1 MAGETQTLQAL
12 NTYLDGKIKRYNLMF
27 AVNGGIFALAKLI
40 SVPAESNPLGRL
52 KLIHLSI
59 GAIAFTFIMWFD
71 IWLWGALM
79 RKEFLKKEDMF
90 SWRGKVILSSL
101 ASLLIIGW
109 LLAVASWF
117 TTLIVFGLLGCLG
130 TVLLYLHS
138 KAKNKTDDN
147 ATGKTASNISHA

>member
-1 MAGETQTLQAL
+1 
-12 NTYLDGKIKRYNLMF
+12 
-27 AVNGGIFALAKLI
+27 
-40 SVPAESNPLGRL
+40 
-52 KLIHLSI
+52 
-59 GAIAFTFIMWFD
+59 
-71 IWLWGALM
+71 
-79 RKEFLKKEDMF
+79 MF

-117 TTLIVFGLLGCLG
+117 TTLFVFGLLGCLG

-138 KAKNKTDDN
+138 KATKKTDDN

>member
-1 MAGETQTLQAL
+1 MAGDTQTLQAL
-12 NTYLDGKIKRYNLMF
+12 NTYIDGKIKRYNLMF

-79 RKEFLKKEDMF
+79 RKEFL
-90 SWRGKVILSSL
+90 
-101 ASLLIIGW
+101 
-109 LLAVASWF
+109 
-117 TTLIVFGLLGCLG
+117 TLIVFGLLGCLG

-147 ATGKTASNISHA
+147 AKGKTASNISHA